1 MLPTTAARLFLGVCA
16 GGRGQK
22 LLPTVV
28 AAKVERLSIAFG
40 VESRASST
48 VIPQMGS
55 LVMDFDSFLSCFFL
69 GRCHC
74 TLIFAVTLFRA
85 INSDGSTGH
94 GTNHSN
100 AHVPAKMRSKALA
113 LGCGETFIF
122 NQSSLCWT
130 RLPQDG
136 LPLFWQRLTT
146 HYGGDFNVCKA
157 EAVRNSGSPALQFH
171 ATQTQRVTDDRD
183 GTQAHRGAWQ

>member
-28 AAKVERLSIAFG
+28 AAKVKRLSIAFG
-40 VESRASST
+40 VESRGFVHGHSADG
-48 VIPQMGS
+48 VFGHG
-55 LVMDFDSFLSCFFL
+55 FCFFL

-100 AHVPAKMRSKALA
+100 AHVPAKMRNKALA